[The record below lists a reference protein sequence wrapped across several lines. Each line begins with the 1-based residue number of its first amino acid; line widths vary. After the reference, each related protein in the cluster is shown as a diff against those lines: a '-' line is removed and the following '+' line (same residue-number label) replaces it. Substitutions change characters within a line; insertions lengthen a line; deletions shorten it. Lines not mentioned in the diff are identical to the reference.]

1 MMRSQAKLK
10 WHKKIKPS
18 ELRLARFF
26 IISGGNMSLYTV
38 DTANK
43 TLKPLDGTK
52 LSEQQLTE
60 RYDLQEWL
68 VSHPE
73 ALGEELL
80 IIQKE
85 FDGFDGTGERL
96 DLLALDTKGQL
107 VLIENKRDDSG
118 RDAVWQALKYASY
131 VAPFTAE
138 DIINVY
144 ANYLSKYRPIDPD
157 LDADAYEPEH
167 VHHTARVLIEKF
179 LGENSDIDWMS
190 KLNPKATQRI
200 ILVAGEFRKEV
211 TNTAL
216 WLIEREIDVKCVK
229 VSPYILN
236 SQLLVDIQQIIPVP
250 EASEYMVRLSRK
262 DAEIKV
268 IKERESSLGQLRIAY
283 WTQLLEDFQNR
294 NFDLFRNVNP
304 VGAGWRSAGATIAQ
318 CNYNLIFAQKELRV
332 ELEFATSSIEHNKKL
347 FDFFYARKTEIE
359 LSCGLQLDWRRSED
373 QKLSKIVVANAVE
386 GYNKTHWPEYIQWH
400 FENVQKFEQ
409 VFKPYMKDA
418 YQVIK

>member
-1 MMRSQAKLK
+1 
-10 WHKKIKPS
+10 
-18 ELRLARFF
+18 
-26 IISGGNMSLYTV
+26 MSLYTV

-43 TLKPLDGTK
+43 KLKPLDITQLK
-52 LSEQQLTE
+52 QQNLTE

-96 DLLALDTKGQL
+96 DLLALDSKGQL

-131 VAPFTAE
+131 VAPFTSD
-138 DIINVY
+138 DIEEVF
-144 ANYLSKYRPIDPD
+144 AKYLFKNRPEYPD
-157 LDADAYEPEH
+157 LEPNAFDADQ
-167 VHHTARVLIEKF
+167 VKNTAKILIERF
-179 LGENSDIDWMS
+179 LEEHQEMGVAITT
-190 KLNPKATQRI
+190 LNPRNSQRI

-216 WLIEREIDVKCVK
+216 WLLDRKIDVKCVK
-229 VSPYILN
+229 VSPYKLDE
-236 SQLLVDIQQIIPVP
+236 QLLVDIQQIIPVP

-332 ELEFATSSIEHNKKL
+332 ELEFATSNIENNKKL
-347 FDFFYARKTEIE
+347 FDFFYARKAEIE
-359 LSCGLQLDWRRSED
+359 QSCGLQLDWRRSED
-373 QKLSKIVVANAVE
+373 QKLSKIVVVNAVE
-386 GYNKTHWPEYIQWH
+386 GYNKAFWPEYIQWH
-400 FENVQKFEQ
+400 FEHVQKFEQ

>member
-1 MMRSQAKLK
+1 MT
-10 WHKKIKPS
+10 
-18 ELRLARFF
+18 LRQ
-26 IISGGNMSLYTV
+26 T
-38 DTANK
+38 
-43 TLKPLDGTK
+43 
-52 LSEQQLTE
+52 
-60 RYDLQEWL
+60 RYG
-68 VSHPE
+68 S
-73 ALGEELL
+73 
-80 IIQKE
+80 
-85 FDGFDGTGERL
+85 
-96 DLLALDTKGQL
+96 
-107 VLIENKRDDSG
+107 
-118 RDAVWQALKYASY
+118 
-131 VAPFTAE
+131 
-138 DIINVY
+138 
-144 ANYLSKYRPIDPD
+144 
-157 LDADAYEPEH
+157 
-167 VHHTARVLIEKF
+167 
-179 LGENSDIDWMS
+179 
-190 KLNPKATQRI
+190 
-200 ILVAGEFRKEV
+200 V

-332 ELEFATSSIEHNKKL
+332 ELEFATSNIENNKKL
-347 FDFFYARKTEIE
+347 FDFFYARKAEIE
-359 LSCGLQLDWRRSED
+359 QSCGLQLDWRRSED
-373 QKLSKIVVANAVE
+373 QKLSKIVVVNAVE
-386 GYNKTHWPEYIQWH
+386 GYNKAFWPEYIQWH
-400 FENVQKFEQ
+400 FEHVQKFEQ

>member
-1 MMRSQAKLK
+1 
-10 WHKKIKPS
+10 
-18 ELRLARFF
+18 
-26 IISGGNMSLYTV
+26 MSLYIV

-43 TLKPLDGTK
+43 KLKPLDTIQLK
-52 LSEQQLTE
+52 EQNLRE
-60 RYDLQEWL
+60 RDDLQEWL

-96 DLLALDTKGQL
+96 DLLALDSKGQL

-131 VAPFTAE
+131 VAPFTSD
-138 DIINVY
+138 DIIRVY
-144 ANYLSKYRPIDPD
+144 AKYLSKYRPEYSH
-157 LDADAYEPEH
+157 LDEDAYEPEH
-167 VHHTARVLIEKF
+167 IEHTATSLIQRF
-179 LGENSDIDWMS
+179 LGENSESDWMTI
-190 KLNPKATQRI
+190 LNPKATQRI

-216 WLIEREIDVKCVK
+216 WLIERDIDVKCVK
-229 VSPYILN
+229 VSPYIWN

-268 IKERESSLGQLRIAY
+268 IKERENSIDQLRTAY
-283 WTQLLEDFQNR
+283 WIQLLEDFQNR

-304 VGAGWRSAGATIAQ
+304 VGVGWRSAGAGIAQ
-318 CNYNLIFAQKELRV
+318 CHYNLIFAQKEIRV
-332 ELEFATSSIEHNKKL
+332 EIEFSTKDIADNKKL
-347 FDFFYARKTEIE
+347 FDFFYARKAEIE
-359 LSCGLQLDWRRSED
+359 QSCGLQLTWLRSEN
-373 QKLSKIVVANAVE
+373 QKLSKIIVANAVE
-386 GYNKTHWPEYIQWH
+386 GYNKSFWPEFIQWH

-409 VFKPYMKDA
+409 AFKPYMKDA
-418 YQVIK
+418 YQVIKI

>member
-1 MMRSQAKLK
+1 
-10 WHKKIKPS
+10 
-18 ELRLARFF
+18 
-26 IISGGNMSLYTV
+26 MSLYTV
-38 DTANK
+38 DTTNK
-43 TLKPLDGTK
+43 KLKPLDGTK

-131 VAPFTAE
+131 VAPFTSDDIE
-138 DIINVY
+138 DVF
-144 ANYLSKYRPIDPD
+144 AKYLFKNRPEYPD
-157 LDADAYEPEH
+157 LEPNAFDADQ
-167 VHHTARVLIEKF
+167 VKNTAKILIERF
-179 LGENSDIDWMS
+179 LEEHQEMGVAITT
-190 KLNPKATQRI
+190 LNPRNSQRI

-216 WLIEREIDVKCVK
+216 WLLDRKIDVKCVK
-229 VSPYILN
+229 VSPYKLDE
-236 SQLLVDIQQIIPVP
+236 QLLVDIQQIIPVP

-332 ELEFATSSIEHNKKL
+332 ELEFATSNIENNKKL
-347 FDFFYARKTEIE
+347 FDFFYARKAEIE
-359 LSCGLQLDWRRSED
+359 QSCGLQLDWRRSED

-386 GYNKTHWPEYIQWH
+386 GYNKAFWPEYIQWH
-400 FENVQKFEQ
+400 FEHVQKFEQ

>member
-1 MMRSQAKLK
+1 
-10 WHKKIKPS
+10 
-18 ELRLARFF
+18 
-26 IISGGNMSLYTV
+26 MSLYTL

-43 TLKPLDGTK
+43 KLKPLDITQLK
-52 LSEQQLTE
+52 QHNLTE

-131 VAPFTAE
+131 VAPFTSDDIE
-138 DIINVY
+138 DVF
-144 ANYLSKYRPIDPD
+144 AKYLFKNRPEYPD
-157 LDADAYEPEH
+157 LEPNAFDADQ
-167 VHHTARVLIEKF
+167 VKNTAKILIERF
-179 LGENSDIDWMS
+179 LEEHQETGVAIST
-190 KLNPKATQRI
+190 LNPRNSQRI

-216 WLIEREIDVKCVK
+216 WLLDRKIDVKCVK
-229 VSPYILN
+229 VSPYKLGE
-236 SQLLVDIQQIIPVP
+236 QLLVDIQQIIPVP

-283 WTQLLEDFQNR
+283 WAQLLEDFQNR

-332 ELEFATSSIEHNKKL
+332 ELEFATSNIENNKKL
-347 FDFFYARKTEIE
+347 FDFFYARKAEIE
-359 LSCGLQLDWRRSED
+359 QSCGLQLDWRRSED
-373 QKLSKIVVANAVE
+373 QKLSKIVVVNAVE
-386 GYNKTHWPEYIQWH
+386 GYDKAHWPEYIQWH
-400 FENVQKFEQ
+400 FEHVQKFEQ

>member
-1 MMRSQAKLK
+1 
-10 WHKKIKPS
+10 
-18 ELRLARFF
+18 
-26 IISGGNMSLYTV
+26 MSLYTV

-43 TLKPLDGTK
+43 KLKPLDGTK

-131 VAPFTAE
+131 VAPFTAK

-229 VSPYILN
+229 VSPYIL
-236 SQLLVDIQQIIPVP
+236 
-250 EASEYMVRLSRK
+250 
-262 DAEIKV
+262 
-268 IKERESSLGQLRIAY
+268 
-283 WTQLLEDFQNR
+283 DFR
-294 NFDLFRNVNP
+294 H
-304 VGAGWRSAGATIAQ
+304 
-318 CNYNLIFAQKELRV
+318 K
-332 ELEFATSSIEHNKKL
+332 
-347 FDFFYARKTEIE
+347 
-359 LSCGLQLDWRRSED
+359 
-373 QKLSKIVVANAVE
+373 SK
-386 GYNKTHWPEYIQWH
+386 
-400 FENVQKFEQ
+400 NVQF
-409 VFKPYMKDA
+409 
-418 YQVIK
+418 I

>member
-1 MMRSQAKLK
+1 
-10 WHKKIKPS
+10 
-18 ELRLARFF
+18 
-26 IISGGNMSLYTV
+26 MSLYTV

-43 TLKPLDGTK
+43 KLKPLDVTQLK
-52 LSEQQLTE
+52 QHNLTE

-96 DLLALDTKGQL
+96 DLLVLDTKGQL

-144 ANYLSKYRPIDPD
+144 ANYLSKYRPIDAD
-157 LDADAYEPEH
+157 LDTDAYKPKH

-179 LGENSDIDWMS
+179 LGENADIDWMS
-190 KLNPKATQRI
+190 QLNPKATQRI

-262 DAEIKV
+262 DAEVKV
-268 IKERESSLGQLRIAY
+268 LKERESSLGQLRIAY
-283 WTQLLEDFQNR
+283 WTQLLDDFQNR

-332 ELEFATSSIEHNKKL
+332 ELEFATSNTEHNKKL
-347 FDFFYARKTEIE
+347 FDFFNERKAEIE
-359 LSCGLQLDWRRSED
+359 QSCGLHLHWLKLKN
-373 QKLSKIVVANAVE
+373 QKLSKIVVTNAVD
-386 GYNKTHWPEYIQWH
+386 GYNKALWPEYIQWH

>member
-1 MMRSQAKLK
+1 MATVIGLIMNSKCQQALK
-10 WHKKIKPS
+10 TFN
-18 ELRLARFF
+18 EFYNF
-26 IISGGNMSLYTV
+26 MSLYTV

-43 TLKPLDGTK
+43 KLKPLDITQLK
-52 LSEQQLTE
+52 QHNLTE

-144 ANYLSKYRPIDPD
+144 ANYLSKYKPIDAD
-157 LDADAYEPEH
+157 LDDDAYEPDHIED
-167 VHHTARVLIEKF
+167 TASLLIERF
-179 LGENSDIDWMS
+179 LSENSETDWMS
-190 KLNPKATQRI
+190 MLNPKATQRI

-229 VSPYILN
+229 VTPYILN
-236 SQLLVDIQQIIPVP
+236 SQLLVDIKQIIPVP

-268 IKERESSLGQLRIAY
+268 IRQRENSLGQVRLAY
-283 WTQLLEDFQNR
+283 WTQLLADFQNR
-294 NFDLFRNVNP
+294 GFDLFRNVNP
-304 VGAGWRSAGATIAQ
+304 VSVGWRSAGSTIAK

-347 FDFFYARKTEIE
+347 FDFFYARKAEIE
-359 LSCGLQLDWRRSED
+359 ESCGLHLHWLKLEN

-386 GYNKTHWPEYIQWH
+386 GYNKERWLEYIQWH
-400 FENVQKFEQ
+400 FEHVQKFEQ
-409 VFKPYMKDA
+409 LFKPYMKDA

>member
-1 MMRSQAKLK
+1 
-10 WHKKIKPS
+10 
-18 ELRLARFF
+18 
-26 IISGGNMSLYTV
+26 MSLYTV

-43 TLKPLDGTK
+43 KLKPLDITQLK
-52 LSEQQLTE
+52 QHNLTE

-131 VAPFTAE
+131 VAPFTSE

-144 ANYLSKYRPIDPD
+144 ANYLSKYRPNDPD
-157 LDADAYEPEH
+157 LDDDAYEPDHIED
-167 VHHTARVLIEKF
+167 TASLLIGRF
-179 LGENSDIDWMS
+179 LGGNSETDWMS
-190 KLNPKATQRI
+190 MLNPKATQRI

-216 WLIEREIDVKCVK
+216 WLFERGIKVKCVK

-236 SQLLVDIQQIIPVP
+236 GQLLVDIQQIIPVP

-268 IKERESSLGQLRIAY
+268 IKERENSLGQLRTAY

-294 NFDLFRNVNP
+294 GFDLFRNVNP

-332 ELEFATSSIEHNKKL
+332 ELEFATSSTEHNKKL
-347 FDFFYARKTEIE
+347 FDFFYARKAEIE
-359 LSCGLQLDWRRSED
+359 RSCGLQLDWRRSDD
-373 QKLSKIVVANAVE
+373 QKLSKIVIVNAVE
-386 GYNKTHWPEYIQWH
+386 GYNKAHWPEYIRWH

-418 YQVIK
+418 YQLIK

>member
-1 MMRSQAKLK
+1 
-10 WHKKIKPS
+10 
-18 ELRLARFF
+18 
-26 IISGGNMSLYTV
+26 MSLYTV

-43 TLKPLDGTK
+43 KLKPLDIT
-52 LSEQQLTE
+52 QLKQHNLKE

-80 IIQKE
+80 MIQKE

-138 DIINVY
+138 DIEEVF
-144 ANYLSKYRPIDPD
+144 AKYLFKNRPSYPD
-157 LDADAYEPEH
+157 LDLNAFDADQ
-167 VHHTARVLIEKF
+167 VKNTAKILIERF
-179 LGENSDIDWMS
+179 LEENQEMGVAIST
-190 KLNPKATQRI
+190 LNPRNSQRI

-216 WLIEREIDVKCVK
+216 WLLDRKIDVKCVK
-229 VSPYILN
+229 VSPYKLDE
-236 SQLLVDIQQIIPVP
+236 QLLVDIQQIIPVP

-268 IKERESSLGQLRIAY
+268 IKERENSLGQLRLAY
-283 WTQLLEDFQNR
+283 WTQLLEDFQTR
-294 NFDLFRNVNP
+294 KFDLFRNINP
-304 VGAGWRSAGATIAQ
+304 VGAGWRSAGTTIAK

-332 ELEFATSSIEHNKKL
+332 ELEFATSSTEDNKKL
-347 FDFFYARKTEIE
+347 FDFFYARKAEIE
-359 LSCGLQLDWRRSED
+359 QSCGLQLTWLRSDD
-373 QKLSKIVVANAVE
+373 QKLSKTVISTAVE
-386 GYNKTHWPEYIQWH
+386 GYNKEKWSEYIQWH
-400 FENVQKFEQ
+400 YEHVQKFEQ

>member
-1 MMRSQAKLK
+1 
-10 WHKKIKPS
+10 
-18 ELRLARFF
+18 
-26 IISGGNMSLYTV
+26 MSLYTV

-43 TLKPLDGTK
+43 KLKPLDSTQLK
-52 LSEQQLTE
+52 QQNLTE

-96 DLLALDTKGQL
+96 DLLALDSKGQL

-157 LDADAYEPEH
+157 LGDDAYEPEH
-167 VHHTARVLIEKF
+167 VHHTASVFIEKF
-179 LGENSDIDWMS
+179 LGENADIDWMS

-216 WLIEREIDVKCVK
+216 WLIERDIDVKCVK

-262 DAEIKV
+262 DAEVKV
-268 IKERESSLGQLRIAY
+268 LKERENSLGQLRMAY

-304 VGAGWRSAGATIAQ
+304 AGAGWRSAGATIEK
-318 CNYNLIFAQKELRV
+318 CNYSLTFAQKELRV
-332 ELEFATSSIEHNKKL
+332 ELEFAISNKEHNKKL
-347 FDFFYARKTEIE
+347 FDFFYERKAEIE
-359 LSCGLQLDWRRSED
+359 QSCGLQLDWRRSED

-386 GYNKTHWPEYIQWH
+386 GYNKALWSEYIQWH
-400 FENVQKFEQ
+400 FGNVQKFEQ
-409 VFKPYMKDA
+409 AFKPYMKAA
-418 YQVIK
+418 YQVIKN

>member
-1 MMRSQAKLK
+1 MVSD
-10 WHKKIKPS
+10 KP
-18 ELRLARFF
+18 
-26 IISGGNMSLYTV
+26 GTV
-38 DTANK
+38 
-43 TLKPLDGTK
+43 
-52 LSEQQLTE
+52 
-60 RYDLQEWL
+60 
-68 VSHPE
+68 H
-73 ALGEELL
+73 
-80 IIQKE
+80 
-85 FDGFDGTGERL
+85 
-96 DLLALDTKGQL
+96 
-107 VLIENKRDDSG
+107 
-118 RDAVWQALKYASY
+118 
-131 VAPFTAE
+131 
-138 DIINVY
+138 
-144 ANYLSKYRPIDPD
+144 
-157 LDADAYEPEH
+157 
-167 VHHTARVLIEKF
+167 
-179 LGENSDIDWMS
+179 SDIDWMS

-268 IKERESSLGQLRIAY
+268 IKERESSLEQLRIAY

-332 ELEFATSSIEHNKKL
+332 ELEFATSNIENNKKL
-347 FDFFYARKTEIE
+347 FDFFYARKAEIE
-359 LSCGLQLDWRRSED
+359 QSCDLQLTWLRSD
-373 QKLSKIVVANAVE
+373 NQKLSKIVVANAVE
-386 GYNKTHWPEYIQWH
+386 GYNKALWPDYIQWH
-400 FENVQKFEQ
+400 FEHVKKFEQ

>member
-1 MMRSQAKLK
+1 
-10 WHKKIKPS
+10 
-18 ELRLARFF
+18 
-26 IISGGNMSLYTV
+26 MSLYTV

-131 VAPFTAE
+131 VAPFTSDDIE
-138 DIINVY
+138 DVF
-144 ANYLSKYRPIDPD
+144 AKYLFKNRPEYPD
-157 LDADAYEPEH
+157 LEPNAFDADQ
-167 VHHTARVLIEKF
+167 VKNTAKILIERF
-179 LGENSDIDWMS
+179 LEEHQEMGVAITT
-190 KLNPKATQRI
+190 LNPRNSQRI

-216 WLIEREIDVKCVK
+216 WLLDRKIDVKCVK
-229 VSPYILN
+229 VSPYKLDE
-236 SQLLVDIQQIIPVP
+236 QLLVDIQQIIPVP

-318 CNYNLIFAQKELRV
+318 CNYNLIFAQKEFRV
-332 ELEFATSSIEHNKKL
+332 ELEFATSNIENNKKL
-347 FDFFYARKTEIE
+347 FDFFYARKAEIE
-359 LSCGLQLDWRRSED
+359 QSCGLQLDWRRSED
-373 QKLSKIVVANAVE
+373 QKLSKIVVVNAVE
-386 GYNKTHWPEYIQWH
+386 GYNKAFWPEYIQWH
-400 FENVQKFEQ
+400 FEHVQKFEQ

>member
-1 MMRSQAKLK
+1 MGFSGR
-10 WHKKIKPS
+10 
-18 ELRLARFF
+18 LR
-26 IISGGNMSLYTV
+26 LYTV

-43 TLKPLDGTK
+43 KLKPLDVTQLK
-52 LSEQQLTE
+52 QHNLTE

-144 ANYLSKYRPIDPD
+144 ANYLSKYKPIDAD
-157 LDADAYEPEH
+157 LDTDAYEPEH
-167 VHHTARVLIEKF
+167 VHHTSRVLIKKF
-179 LGENSDIDWMS
+179 LGGNADIDWMS
-190 KLNPKATQRI
+190 QLNPKATQRI

-236 SQLLVDIQQIIPVP
+236 GQLLVDIQQIIPVP

-262 DAEIKV
+262 DAEVKTL
-268 IKERESSLGQLRIAY
+268 KEKENSLEKMRIAY
-283 WTQLLEDFQNR
+283 WAQLLEDFQNR

-304 VGAGWRSAGATIAQ
+304 VGVGWRSAGATIAQ

-332 ELEFATSSIEHNKKL
+332 ELEFATSNTEHNKKL
-347 FDFFYARKTEIE
+347 FDFFYAQKAQVEQ
-359 LSCGLQLDWRRSED
+359 SYGLQLTWLRSEN
-373 QKLSKIVVANAVE
+373 QKLSKIVISTAVE
-386 GYNKTHWPEYIQWH
+386 GYNKEKWSEYIQWH
-400 FENVQKFEQ
+400 YEHVQKFEQ

>member
-1 MMRSQAKLK
+1 
-10 WHKKIKPS
+10 
-18 ELRLARFF
+18 
-26 IISGGNMSLYTV
+26 MSLYTV

-43 TLKPLDGTK
+43 KLKPLDGTK
-52 LSEQQLTE
+52 LNEQQLKE
-60 RYDLQEWL
+60 RDDLQEWL

-131 VAPFTAE
+131 VAPFTSDDIE
-138 DIINVY
+138 DVF
-144 ANYLSKYRPIDPD
+144 AKYLIKNKPVCADFD
-157 LDADAYEPEH
+157 DHAFDADH
-167 VHHTARVLIEKF
+167 VKNTAKLLIERF
-179 LGENSDIDWMS
+179 LEEHQETDTAITT
-190 KLNPKATQRI
+190 LNPRNSQRI

-216 WLIEREIDVKCVK
+216 WLIERDIKVKCVK

-236 SQLLVDIQQIIPVP
+236 GQLLVDIQQIIPVP

-262 DAEIKV
+262 DAEVKV
-268 IKERESSLGQLRIAY
+268 LKERESSLGQLRTAY
-283 WTQLLEDFQNR
+283 WTQLLDDFQNR

-318 CNYNLIFAQKELRV
+318 CHYNLIFAQKELRV
-332 ELEFATSSIEHNKKL
+332 ELEFATSNTEQNKKL
-347 FDFFYARKTEIE
+347 FDFFYERKAEIE
-359 LSCGLQLDWRRSED
+359 HSCDLQLAWLRSD
-373 QKLSKIVVANAVE
+373 NQKLSKIVIANAVE
-386 GYNKTHWPEYIQWH
+386 GYNKALWPEYIQWH
-400 FENVQKFEQ
+400 FEHVQKFEQ

-418 YQVIK
+418 YQVIKN

>member
-1 MMRSQAKLK
+1 
-10 WHKKIKPS
+10 
-18 ELRLARFF
+18 
-26 IISGGNMSLYTV
+26 MSLYTV

-43 TLKPLDGTK
+43 KLKPLDITQLK
-52 LSEQQLTE
+52 QHNLTE

-131 VAPFTAE
+131 VAPFTSE
-138 DIINVY
+138 DIVNVY
-144 ANYLSKYRPIDPD
+144 ANYLSKYKPIDAD

-167 VHHTARVLIEKF
+167 VHHTARILIEKF
-179 LGENSDIDWMS
+179 LGGNADLDWMS
-190 KLNPKATQRI
+190 QLNPKATQRI

-236 SQLLVDIQQIIPVP
+236 DQLLVDIQQIIPVP

-268 IKERESSLGQLRIAY
+268 IKERENSLGQLRIAY

-294 NFDLFRNVNP
+294 SFDLFRNVNP
-304 VGAGWRSAGATIAQ
+304 VSVGWRSAGSTIAK

-332 ELEFATSSIEHNKKL
+332 EFEFATSSTEHNKKL
-347 FDFFYARKTEIE
+347 FDFFYARKAEIE
-359 LSCGLQLDWRRSED
+359 QSCGLQLDWRRSDD

-386 GYNKTHWPEYIQWH
+386 GYNKARWPEYIQWH
-400 FENVQKFEQ
+400 FENVQKFEL

>member
-1 MMRSQAKLK
+1 
-10 WHKKIKPS
+10 
-18 ELRLARFF
+18 
-26 IISGGNMSLYTV
+26 MSLYTV

-43 TLKPLDGTK
+43 KLKPLDITQLK
-52 LSEQQLTE
+52 EQNLTE

-131 VAPFTAE
+131 VAPFTAK

-167 VHHTARVLIEKF
+167 VHHTARVLIERF

-332 ELEFATSSIEHNKKL
+332 ELEFATSNIEKNKKL
-347 FDFFYARKTEIE
+347 FDFFYARKAEIE
-359 LSCGLQLDWRRSED
+359 QSCGLQLDWRRSED
-373 QKLSKIVVANAVE
+373 QKLSKIVVVNAVE
-386 GYNKTHWPEYIQWH
+386 GYNKAFWPEYIQWH
-400 FENVQKFEQ
+400 FEHVQKFEQ

>member
-1 MMRSQAKLK
+1 
-10 WHKKIKPS
+10 
-18 ELRLARFF
+18 
-26 IISGGNMSLYTV
+26 
-38 DTANK
+38 
-43 TLKPLDGTK
+43 
-52 LSEQQLTE
+52 
-60 RYDLQEWL
+60 
-68 VSHPE
+68 
-73 ALGEELL
+73 
-80 IIQKE
+80 
-85 FDGFDGTGERL
+85 
-96 DLLALDTKGQL
+96 
-107 VLIENKRDDSG
+107 
-118 RDAVWQALKYASY
+118 
-131 VAPFTAE
+131 
-138 DIINVY
+138 
-144 ANYLSKYRPIDPD
+144 

-332 ELEFATSSIEHNKKL
+332 ELEFATSNIEKIKSSLISSMHVK
-347 FDFFYARKTEIE
+347 
-359 LSCGLQLDWRRSED
+359 
-373 QKLSKIVVANAVE
+373 QKLSKVVV
-386 GYNKTHWPEYIQWH
+386 YS
-400 FENVQKFEQ
+400 
-409 VFKPYMKDA
+409 
-418 YQVIK
+418 

>member
-1 MMRSQAKLK
+1 
-10 WHKKIKPS
+10 
-18 ELRLARFF
+18 
-26 IISGGNMSLYTV
+26 MSLYTV
-38 DTANK
+38 NTAK
-43 TLKPLDGTK
+43 KILEPLSITPLK
-52 LSEQQLTE
+52 EQNLTE

-73 ALGEELL
+73 ALGEKLL

-96 DLLALDTKGQL
+96 DLLALDTQGQL

-131 VAPFTAE
+131 VAPFTSE

-144 ANYLSKYRPIDPD
+144 ISYLIKYRPSDPD
-157 LDADAYEPEH
+157 LDDDAYEPDHIES
-167 VHHTARVLIEKF
+167 TASLLIERF
-179 LGENSDIDWMS
+179 LGGNTEKDWMS
-190 KLNPKATQRI
+190 MLNPKATQRI

-216 WLIEREIDVKCVK
+216 WLFERGIKVKCVK

-236 SQLLVDIQQIIPVP
+236 GQLLVDIQQIIPVP

-262 DAEIKV
+262 DAEVKTLKEKENSLEKV
-268 IKERESSLGQLRIAY
+268 RIAY
-283 WTQLLEDFQNR
+283 WAQLLEDFQNR

-304 VGAGWRSAGATIAQ
+304 VGVGWRSAGATISQ

-332 ELEFATSSIEHNKKL
+332 ELEFATSNTEHNKKL
-347 FDFFYARKTEIE
+347 FDFFYAQKAQIE
-359 LSCGLQLDWRRSED
+359 QICGLQLTWLRSEN
-373 QKLSKIVVANAVE
+373 QKLSKIVISTAVD
-386 GYNKTHWPEYIQWH
+386 GYNKEQWSEYIQWH
-400 FENVQKFEQ
+400 FEHVQKFEQ
-409 VFKPYMKDA
+409 VFKPYMNEA
-418 YQVIK
+418 YQIIK

>member
-1 MMRSQAKLK
+1 
-10 WHKKIKPS
+10 
-18 ELRLARFF
+18 
-26 IISGGNMSLYTV
+26 MSLYTV

-43 TLKPLDGTK
+43 KLKPLDITQLK
-52 LSEQQLTE
+52 QHNLTE

-80 IIQKE
+80 MIQKE

-138 DIINVY
+138 DIVNVY
-144 ANYLSKYRPIDPD
+144 ANYLSKYKPIDAD

-216 WLIEREIDVKCVK
+216 WLFERGIKVQCVK

-236 SQLLVDIQQIIPVP
+236 GQLLVDIQQIIPVP

-268 IKERESSLGQLRIAY
+268 IKERENSLGQLRTAY

-332 ELEFATSSIEHNKKL
+332 ELEFATSNTEHNKKL
-347 FDFFYARKTEIE
+347 FDFFYERKAEIE
-359 LSCGLQLDWRRSED
+359 QSCGLQLTWLRSD
-373 QKLSKIVVANAVE
+373 NQKLSKIVVANAVE
-386 GYNKTHWPEYIQWH
+386 VYNKAFWPEYIQWH
-400 FENVQKFEQ
+400 FEHVQKFERM
-409 VFKPYMKDA
+409 FKPYMKDA
-418 YQVIK
+418 YQVIKN

>member
-1 MMRSQAKLK
+1 
-10 WHKKIKPS
+10 
-18 ELRLARFF
+18 
-26 IISGGNMSLYTV
+26 MSLYTV
-38 DTANK
+38 DTAK
-43 TLKPLDGTK
+43 KKLKPLDNTQLK
-52 LSEQQLTE
+52 QHNLTE

-131 VAPFTAE
+131 VAPFTSE

-157 LDADAYEPEH
+157 LDVYAYEPEY
-167 VHHTARVLIEKF
+167 VHHTASVLIEKF

-190 KLNPKATQRI
+190 KLNSKATQRI

-216 WLIEREIDVKCVK
+216 WLIERDIDVKCVK

-236 SQLLVDIQQIIPVP
+236 GQLLVDIQQIIPVP

-268 IKERESSLGQLRIAY
+268 IKERESSLGQLRTAY

-304 VGAGWRSAGATIAQ
+304 VSVGWRSAGSTIAK

-332 ELEFATSSIEHNKKL
+332 EIEFATSNTEHNKKL
-347 FDFFYARKTEIE
+347 FDFFYEHKAEIE
-359 LSCGLQLDWRRSED
+359 QSCGLQLIYAE
-373 QKLSKIVVANAVE
+373 LSGDFPLGDSRQLTYKSLRPFDLVS
-386 GYNKTHWPEYIQWH
+386 
-400 FENVQKFEQ
+400 
-409 VFKPYMKDA
+409 
-418 YQVIK
+418 

>member
-1 MMRSQAKLK
+1 
-10 WHKKIKPS
+10 
-18 ELRLARFF
+18 
-26 IISGGNMSLYTV
+26 MSLYTV
-38 DTANK
+38 DTTNK
-43 TLKPLDGTK
+43 KLKPLDITQLK
-52 LSEQQLTE
+52 EQNLRE
-60 RYDLQEWL
+60 RDDLQEWL

-131 VAPFTAE
+131 VAPFTSE

-144 ANYLSKYRPIDPD
+144 ISYLSKYRPSDPD
-157 LDADAYEPEH
+157 LDDDAYEPNHIER
-167 VHHTARVLIEKF
+167 TASLLIERF
-179 LGENSDIDWMS
+179 LGGNSETDWMS
-190 KLNPKATQRI
+190 MLNPKVTQRI

-216 WLIEREIDVKCVK
+216 WLFERGIKVKCVK

-236 SQLLVDIQQIIPVP
+236 GQLLVDIQQIIPVP

-262 DAEIKV
+262 DTEVKTL
-268 IKERESSLGQLRIAY
+268 KERESSLAQMRVAY

-304 VGAGWRSAGATIAQ
+304 AGAGWRSAGATIAQ

-332 ELEFATSSIEHNKKL
+332 ELEFATSSTEHNKKL
-347 FDFFYARKTEIE
+347 FDFFYARKAEIE
-359 LSCGLQLDWRRSED
+359 QSCGLHLHWLKLEN
-373 QKLSKIVVANAVE
+373 QKLSKIVISTAVD
-386 GYNKTHWPEYIQWH
+386 GYNKEKWPEYIQWH
-400 FENVQKFEQ
+400 FEHVQKFEQ